1 MKDEYL
7 GTIKGDDLCD
17 YPQYR
22 LSGKV
27 FTRKI
32 PACRHL
38 TEKGFTIPEGL
49 LYLKMLEEEAS
60 PKEISHYLVRVVVT
74 HVVTHDVCVNRESKE
89 EEAVKHALELIRR
102 KEGDDAE
109 LHVDSVV
116 TVYTDSSRH
125 T

>member
-32 PACRHL
+32 PACKHL
-38 TEKGFTIPEGL
+38 NEKGFTIPEGL
-49 LYLKMLEEEAS
+49 LYLKKL
-60 PKEISHYLVRVVVT
+60 
-74 HVVTHDVCVNRESKE
+74 E
-89 EEAVKHALELIRR
+89 EEAVKHALELIRG
-102 KEGDDAE
+102 KEGDNTE
-109 LHVDSVV
+109 LQVDSVV
-116 TVYTDSSRH
+116 TVYTDSSRG
-125 T
+125 TDYKEAKL